1 MNSMTGYGLFEKKCE
16 DFYIKVEMKSVNN
29 RYLDMNV
36 RMPSSIMYAEEA
48 VRSFI
53 KSKIKRGKVDVFIN
67 FEYLDSSQVE
77 IDIDYELLNKY
88 ISISKELEENYG
100 LSSDLSFSKIMKDSN
115 IVKAQ
120 KADFDGDYIKEELLK
135 VLDGAAKDFLKSR
148 AFEGE
153 KIREDFKVK
162 LDEVERLTYFVEER
176 APLSLKE
183 NENRLRERV
192 AEFLQSSEVNEDRI
206 LTEIAIMLDKLSI
219 DEEITRLKIHIQ
231 NFNDI
236 INEEGP
242 IGRKLDFLIQELN
255 REANTIGSKSNDIE
269 ITSAVVMLKSEI
281 EKLREQAQNV
291 E

>member
-135 VLDGAAKDFLKSR
+135 VLDEAAKDFLKSR

-162 LDEVERLTYFVEER
+162 LDEVERLTYFIEER

-183 NENRLRERV
+183 NENRLRERI
-192 AEFLQSSEVNEDRI
+192 AEFLQLSEVNEDRI

>member
-36 RMPSSIMYAEEA
+36 RMPGSIMYAEEA
-48 VRSFI
+48 VKSFI
-53 KSKIKRGKVDVFIN
+53 KSKIKRGKVDIFIN

-176 APLSLKE
+176 APISLKE

>member
-36 RMPSSIMYAEEA
+36 RMPSSIMYVEEA

-135 VLDGAAKDFLKSR
+135 VLDEAAKDFLKSR

-162 LDEVERLTYFVEER
+162 LDEVERLTYFIEER
-176 APLSLKE
+176 APISLKE

>member
-36 RMPSSIMYAEEA
+36 RMPGSIMYAEEA

-88 ISISKELEENYG
+88 ISISKELEEKYG

-135 VLDGAAKDFLKSR
+135 VLDDAAKDFLKSR

-153 KIREDFKVK
+153 KIREDFKIK
-162 LDEVERLTYFVEER
+162 LDEVERLTYFIEER

-255 REANTIGSKSNDIE
+255 REANTIGSKSNDME
-269 ITSAVVMLKSEI
+269 VTSAVVMLKSEI

>member
-36 RMPSSIMYAEEA
+36 RMPGSIMYAEEA

-53 KSKIKRGKVDVFIN
+53 KSKIKRGKVDIFIN

-135 VLDGAAKDFLKSR
+135 VLDEAAKDFLKSR

-176 APLSLKE
+176 APISLKE

-281 EKLREQAQNV
+281 EKLREQTQNV

>member
-36 RMPSSIMYAEEA
+36 RMPGSIMYAEEA

-53 KSKIKRGKVDVFIN
+53 KSKIKRGKVDIFIN

-100 LSSDLSFSKIMKDSN
+100 LSSDLSFSKIMKYSN

-135 VLDGAAKDFLKSR
+135 VLDEAAKDFLKSR

-162 LDEVERLTYFVEER
+162 LDEVERLTYFIEER

>member
-36 RMPSSIMYAEEA
+36 RMPGSIMYAEEA

-88 ISISKELEENYG
+88 ISISKELEEKYG

-135 VLDGAAKDFLKSR
+135 VLDEAAKDFLKSR

-153 KIREDFKVK
+153 KIREDFKIK
-162 LDEVERLTYFVEER
+162 LDEAERLTYFIEER
-176 APLSLKE
+176 APISLKE
-183 NENRLRERV
+183 NENRLRGGV

-255 REANTIGSKSNDIE
+255 REANTIGSKSNDME

>member
-1 MNSMTGYGLFEKKCE
+1 MNSMTGYGLFERKCE

-36 RMPSSIMYAEEA
+36 RMPGSIMYAEEA

-100 LSSDLSFSKIMKDSN
+100 LSSDLSFSKVMKDSN

-120 KADFDGDYIKEELLK
+120 KADFDGDYIKEELIK
-135 VLDGAAKDFLKSR
+135 VLDEAAKDFLKSR

-153 KIREDFKVK
+153 KIREDFKIK

-176 APLSLKE
+176 APISLKE

>member
-36 RMPSSIMYAEEA
+36 RMPGSIMYAEEA

-135 VLDGAAKDFLKSR
+135 VLDEAAKDFLKSR

-153 KIREDFKVK
+153 KIREDFKIK
-162 LDEVERLTYFVEER
+162 LDEVERLTDFVEER
-176 APLSLKE
+176 APISLKE

-269 ITSAVVMLKSEI
+269 ITGAVVMLKSEI

>member
-36 RMPSSIMYAEEA
+36 RMPGSIMYAEEA

-135 VLDGAAKDFLKSR
+135 VLDEAAKDFLKSR

-162 LDEVERLTYFVEER
+162 LDEVERLTYFIEER

-281 EKLREQAQNV
+281 EKLREQTQNV